1 MTSCTVQRDHYRQ
14 SVIVM
19 VDKVGVLVDQARDFY
34 YKLVLHG
41 LACPQCGYVGL
52 VMIREGRFRCRDCGH
67 AGEPTTTFQRCPACD
82 GLPALIVR
90 RYRCRDCG
98 EEIVSRFLFD
108 GTVYNAEYFRE
119 RMAQSR
125 VRQQQSRKIDNEQQ
139 AMRAWQRISHVDG
152 TAINL
157 QQSLGLI
164 DALNSLV
171 GGASPEDVAWVRQAF
186 DLAAYERHVLN
197 LLEPG
202 DERDLVNL
210 PGLYGP
216 ADRIERIRNF
226 IACLFLEHTGLTQLD
241 QRFNT
246 IWVSLRETD

>member
-1 MTSCTVQRDHYRQ
+1 
-14 SVIVM
+14 M
-19 VDKVGVLVDQARDFY
+19 VDAVGGLVEQARDFY

-41 LACPQCGYVGL
+41 LACPRCGCVRL
-52 VMIREGRFRCRDCGH
+52 IMIREGRFRCRDCGH
-67 AGEPTTTFQRCPACD
+67 ADEPTITFQRCPACD

-90 RYRCRDCG
+90 RYQCRTCG

-119 RMAQSR
+119 RMAKSR
-125 VRQQQSRKIDNEQQ
+125 VRQQQSHKIDNEQQ
-139 AMRAWQRISHVDG
+139 AVRAWKRTLHVG
-152 TAINL
+152 EAAIDL
-157 QQSLGLI
+157 HQSLGLI

-171 GGASPEDVAWVRQAF
+171 GGASPEAVAWVRDAF
-186 DLAAYERHVLN
+186 DLPAYERHILRQ
-197 LLEPG
+197 LDPG

-210 PGLYGP
+210 PGLYGS
-216 ADRIERIRNF
+216 ADRVERIRNF
-226 IACLFLEHTGLTQLD
+226 IACLFLEHVGLIQLD

>member
-1 MTSCTVQRDHYRQ
+1 MTSCAVQRDHYKQ
-14 SVIVM
+14 SVQAMIEA
-19 VDKVGVLVDQARDFY
+19 VGGLKQEARDFY

-41 LACPQCGYVGL
+41 LACPECGHVGL
-52 VMIREGRFRCRDCGH
+52 IMIREGRFRCRDCGQ
-67 AGEPTTTFQRCPACD
+67 ADEPTITFQRCPACD

-125 VRQQQSRKIDNEQQ
+125 VRRQQSRKIDNEQQ
-139 AMRAWQRISHVDG
+139 AMRAWQRTSHVGG
-152 TAINL
+152 TAIDL

-171 GGASPEDVAWVRQAF
+171 GGASPETVAWVRDAF
-186 DLAAYERHVLN
+186 DLAAYERHILDQ
-197 LLEPG
+197 LDPD

-226 IACLFLEHTGLTQLD
+226 IACLFLEHTGLIQLD

-246 IWVSLRETD
+246 IWVSLLETD